1 MNFLD
6 IENYENL
13 MKIYKLNKD
22 IYILKLEINEFED
35 KKKSNLYFLN
45 IQQEV
50 YNTTIMK
57 KKTII
62 KKYKFQIIKNI
73 LNMHLLQKMH
83 MGVMAIHPFRF
94 TQKDDW
100 RLSYAINGFTLIK
113 KKHKIIV
120 KQYIVFDKTGKVY
133 TDLNLGVAKLR
144 VDDGFVHTFDCTP
157 FWVYSEFSR

>member
-1 MNFLD
+1 M
-6 IENYENL
+6 
-13 MKIYKLNKD
+13 
-22 IYILKLEINEFED
+22 
-35 KKKSNLYFLN
+35 
-45 IQQEV
+45 
-50 YNTTIMK
+50 
-57 KKTII
+57 KTILVI
-62 KKYKFQIIKNI
+62 LSSIFSKMMVIGMIVFSTFTYPEASCI
-73 LNMHLLQKMH
+73 LNQYCFGDGDTLVLDTSYLKVSPVITKELSTMRV
-83 MGVMAIHPFRF
+83 GETRIVRF

-113 KKHKIIV
+113 KKHKVIV

>member
-1 MNFLD
+1 MKTLLV
-6 IENYENL
+6 ILSSITTKL
-13 MKIYKLNKD
+13 MVIGM
-22 IYILKLEINEFED
+22 IVF
-35 KKKSNLYFLN
+35 S
-45 IQQEV
+45 
-50 YNTTIMK
+50 
-57 KKTII
+57 
-62 KKYKFQIIKNI
+62 KFTYPEASSI
-73 LNMHLLQKMH
+73 LNQYCFGDGDTLVLDTSYLKVSPVITKELSTMKV
-83 MGVMAIHPFRF
+83 GETRIVRF

-113 KKHKIIV
+113 KKHKVIV